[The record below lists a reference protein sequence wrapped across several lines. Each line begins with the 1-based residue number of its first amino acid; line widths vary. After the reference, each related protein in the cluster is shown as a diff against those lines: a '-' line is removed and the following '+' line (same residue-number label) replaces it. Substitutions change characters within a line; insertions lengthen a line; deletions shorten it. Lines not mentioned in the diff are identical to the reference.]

1 MNAPTPPR
9 PGLPG
14 QVLELCRLRGGPQD
28 LPWSPLLLA
37 GLFVAATAL
46 DVMVGD
52 LLDRDGNALARS
64 LLSSLVILGLCWIAL
79 AVRNFRNRFVQT
91 ATAIIATGIVFTLL
105 QGALLWLGG
114 VPPATGSAPL
124 TSTQALV
131 AWALF
136 AIFLWQVA
144 VTAHIVRHA
153 VELGSGL
160 ALTLVISWIVA
171 WWALEQAVFGSA

>member
-1 MNAPTPPR
+1 MNEPVPPHR
-9 PGLPG
+9 DLPAL
-14 QVLELCRLRGGPQD
+14 VLDLCRLRGGPQD
-28 LPWSPLLLA
+28 LPWSPLLLGA
-37 GLFVAATAL
+37 LFVVATGL
-46 DVMVGD
+46 DVVVGG
-52 LLDRDGNALARS
+52 LLDRDANALARS

-114 VPPATGSAPL
+114 VPPTASSTALTTGQSIVVWL
-124 TSTQALV
+124 
-131 AWALF
+131 LF

-153 VELGSGL
+153 VELSSGF
-160 ALTLVISWIVA
+160 ALTLVITWIVA
-171 WWALEQAVFGSA
+171 WWALEQAVFGMR